1 MGRRQKQIR
10 FDYVTACKFVLEY
23 KKDLFDKI
31 IGKWNEVMFKNSN
44 PITLEIGCGKGEYTI
59 GMAELFPER
68 NFIGV
73 DIKGSRIYKGILETE
88 KKELKN
94 VAFLRTMVLLIE
106 SFFKKG
112 EVEEIWLTFPDPRPL
127 DGDEKRRLFSPR
139 FLALY
144 KSILIDGGILNLKT
158 DNHDLYLYALE
169 TIAEMGIKP
178 LIATDDL
185 YNSPFEKDCFGI
197 KTTYEKRYLE
207 EGTKINYLKIQM

>member
-23 KKDLFDKI
+23 KKDLFETIKGQWNKI
-31 IGKWNEVMFKNSN
+31 MFKNTN

-59 GMAELFPER
+59 GMAELFPDR

-73 DIKGSRIYKGILETE
+73 DIKGSRIYKGILKTE
-88 KKELKN
+88 EKELTN

-106 SFFKKG
+106 KFFNKG

-144 KSILIDGGILNLKT
+144 KSILIDGGIVNLKT
-158 DNHDLYLYALE
+158 DNHELYLYALE
-169 TIAEMGIKP
+169 IIAGMGIKP

-185 YNSPFEKDCFGI
+185 YNSPYEKDCFGI

-207 EGTKINYLKIQM
+207 EGIKINYLKIAL

>member
-10 FDYVTACKFVLEY
+10 FDYVKACKFVLEY
-23 KKDLFDKI
+23 KKDLFEDIK
-31 IGKWNEVMFKNSN
+31 GKWNELMFGNIN
-44 PITLEIGCGKGEYTI
+44 PITLEIGCGKGEYTV
-59 GMAELFPER
+59 GLAELFPDR

-73 DIKGSRIYKGILETE
+73 DIKGSRIFKGVEATE
-88 KKELKN
+88 AKGLKN

-106 SFFKKG
+106 KFFNKG

-144 KSILIDGGILNLKT
+144 KSILIDGGIVNLKT
-158 DNHDLYLYALE
+158 DNYELYLYALE
-169 TIAEMGIKP
+169 VLEKMNIAP

-185 YNSPFEKDCFGI
+185 YNSPYEKYCFGI
-197 KTTYEKRYLE
+197 KTTYERRYLE
-207 EGTKINYLKIQM
+207 KGTKINYLKVQL